1 MPKTTRPQTRKE
13 AAATSTT
20 PEQTISEVVGLIK
33 LMGETGLAE
42 LRMESP
48 GLKVSLKKESTPSF
62 IGVQSPQTMVMPQ
75 MAMPTVPSPAP
86 QKNTGAEAAKA
97 APKAEDSAKFHQIC
111 SPMAGTFYRQ
121 PSPNSPPYVKE
132 GDQIKA
138 GQPLCII
145 EAMKLMNEIKAEVVG
160 KIVKIVAENAKPVDK
175 GTVLFL
181 VDKGS

>member
-1 MPKTTRPQTRKE
+1 MPKTARVQAKK
-13 AAATSTT
+13 AVATEN
-20 PEQTISEVVGLIK
+20 PEQTISEVVNLIK

-62 IGVQSPQTMVMPQ
+62 VGFQTPSTL
-75 MAMPTVPSPAP
+75 AMPSMVVPQATASASTKTTPTEPA
-86 QKNTGAEAAKA
+86 KT
-97 APKAEDSAKFHQIC
+97 APKIDENAKYHQVC

-132 GDQIKA
+132 GDQVKN

-145 EAMKLMNEIKAEVVG
+145 EAMKLMNEIKSEVTG
-160 KIVKIVAENAKPVDK
+160 KIIKIVAENAKPVDK
-175 GTVLFL
+175 GSILFL
-181 VDKGS
+181 VDKNS